1 MAAAEAG
8 ADEVVNMRTMIMG
21 MSDSITTLQNQM
33 AALLEDPGLYNN
45 RCPDSVDIPIESTDL
60 GPAIR
65 ERTYAR
71 AHHASRSDMQTMAER
86 VNELESNLAFYYSEL
101 TTDRDNMNKMDEAIS
116 TLQNTTST
124 SRASVHGAG
133 KWTWCSAR
141 Y

>member
-1 MAAAEAG
+1 
-8 ADEVVNMRTMIMG
+8 

-71 AHHASRSDMQTMAER
+71 THHASRSDMQTMAER

-101 TTDRDNMNKMDEAIS
+101 MDEAIVPCR
-116 TLQNTTST
+116 TPRILPVRPFTGHGET
-124 SRASVHGAG
+124 SRS
-133 KWTWCSAR
+133 
-141 Y
+141 